1 MERQQELEKVLSE
14 AVSETIFEALCTLQ
28 TNRTENL
35 TDVLTR
41 IRALR
46 GVTIVNLKEASKKV
60 TQGKEVSKISLK
72 FVPIGGSVPQ
82 YLQWLKNKIRN
93 TPGVLSF
100 IVKEISNVEKEAKK
114 KRDRAA
120 RKKKLQP
127 LTHNKEN

>member
-1 MERQQELEKVLSE
+1 MKQEKLKHILSE
-14 AVSETIFEALCTLQ
+14 AIGSAVWEAMCVLQ

-35 TDVLTR
+35 TEVLTQ

-60 TQGKEVSKISLK
+60 TQGKEISNISVK

-82 YLQWLKNKIRN
+82 YLIWLKNKVRN

-100 IVKEISNVEKEAKK
+100 IVKEIFDVEKEIKK
-114 KRDRAA
+114 KRDQTAK
-120 RKKKLQP
+120 KKKLQP
-127 LTHNKEN
+127 LTYNK